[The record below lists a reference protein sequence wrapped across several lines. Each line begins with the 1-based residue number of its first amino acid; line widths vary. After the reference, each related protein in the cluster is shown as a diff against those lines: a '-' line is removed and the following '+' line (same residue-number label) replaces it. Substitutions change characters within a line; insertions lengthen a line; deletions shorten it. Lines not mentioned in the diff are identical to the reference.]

1 MISLAFHGAAQSVTG
16 SKYLIRIGRE
26 MCLLDCG
33 VFQGLKE
40 LRLRNWDSPPFNAHK
55 VKHIVLT
62 HAHIDHIGFIP
73 RLFKFGFRGEILC
86 SGPTARLA
94 EILLLDAAH
103 LHEEDAYFLNK
114 TKATRHE
121 PALPLF
127 TTDDAKAVLKFFKN
141 VPMEEDIEISP
152 SISFQLHPVGHILG
166 ACSATMRLKDGGP
179 AKTIRFSGDIGR
191 YNVPLI
197 PDPLPP
203 SNCDYLVLESTYGD
217 RLHPDV
223 DPWEVLEGLV
233 NEIVEKRSVLLI
245 PSFAVGRAQQ
255 LVHMLRGLEE
265 QSRIPPVPV
274 HVDSPMAIDA
284 TAIFCDFPG
293 LSRVNLTED
302 GAKACRMYGPNITYH
317 RTRKSSQEINDM
329 KGPRVIISASGM
341 LTGGRILHHLIHR
354 GGDPGNIIAFAGY
367 QAIGTRGRDLVE
379 GNKTV
384 RFHGHE
390 QTIRAQVTQLG
401 GLSGHAD
408 YSEIMRWLGAMKT
421 PPKMTFV
428 THGEPEPSAAM
439 AKRVKEERGFETTLP
454 ELGDEFEI
462 G

>member
-1 MISLAFHGAAQSVTG
+1 MISLAVHGAAQTVTG
-16 SKYLIRIGRE
+16 SKYLVRAGHD

-55 VKHIVLT
+55 VKNIVLT
-62 HAHIDHIGFIP
+62 HAHIDHIGFLP
-73 RLFKFGFRGEILC
+73 RLFKFGFRGTIFC

-114 TKATRHE
+114 EKATRHE

-127 TTDDAKAVLKFFKN
+127 TTDDAKAVLKFFKE
-141 VPMEEDIEISP
+141 VPMEKDLDISP
-152 SISFQLHPVGHILG
+152 NISFQLHPVGHILG
-166 ACSATMRLKDGGP
+166 ACSATMKLTDGSQSN
-179 AKTIRFSGDIGR
+179 TIRFSGDIGR

-233 NEIVEKRSVLLI
+233 NEVVEKRSVLLI
-245 PSFAVGRAQQ
+245 PSFAVGRTQQ
-255 LVHMLRGLEE
+255 LVHMMRGLEE
-265 QSRIPPVPV
+265 QGRIPSVPV

-284 TAIFCDFPG
+284 TEIFCEFP
-293 LSRVNLTED
+293 NLHRISLAD
-302 GAKACRMYGPNITYH
+302 GGGKACRLYGPNITYH
-317 RTRKSSQEINDM
+317 RSRKSSQEINDM

-354 GGDPGNIIAFAGY
+354 GGDPDNIIAFAGY

-379 GNKTV
+379 GKKTV
-384 RFHGHE
+384 RFHGHDHAVH
-390 QTIRAQVTQLG
+390 AQVVQLG

-408 YSEIMRWLGAMKT
+408 YSEIMKWLTAMKT

-428 THGEPEPSAAM
+428 THGEPDPSAAM
-439 AKRVKEERGFETTLP
+439 AKRIKDERGFNATLP
-454 ELGDEFEI
+454 ELGDEFEL
-462 G
+462 